1 MGLFSNKKKLCPIC
15 GNPTPRLLPT
25 KIEGEAICKEC
36 DGKVDLPTG
45 AINSMSLTDF
55 KEYLAAFEEN
65 QALQQEFQETY
76 RFNIGFWG
84 CTIYVDEE
92 HGLFRMKDG
101 AGWAFQGK
109 DIKSIRIS
117 EDSSPLYESA
127 SGTLK
132 CYASQVPARVD
143 ALSAQIAQFHLEK
156 QMFQRREAMEGLHR
170 AGQETPEERRERER
184 DNNL

>member
-36 DGKVDLPTG
+36 DAKVDLPAG

-55 KEYLAAFEEN
+55 KQYLAAFEEN
-65 QALQQEFQETY
+65 QVLQQEFHETY

-84 CTIYVDEE
+84 CTVYVDEE

-109 DIKSIRIS
+109 DI
-117 EDSSPLYESA
+117 
-127 SGTLK
+127 
-132 CYASQVPARVD
+132 
-143 ALSAQIAQFHLEK
+143 
-156 QMFQRREAMEGLHR
+156 
-170 AGQETPEERRERER
+170 
-184 DNNL
+184 